1 MSDLKLQTQ
10 IRHSQEGV
18 QKRSVRHADQLLQ
31 LYRGA
36 SDCEGLQTGHITCK
50 TSKKLKKKVTI
61 NLLHRIK
68 YESASLIS

>member
-36 SDCEGLQTGHITCK
+36 SDCEGLQTGHITRK

>member
-36 SDCEGLQTGHITCK
+36 SDCEGLQAHNPQNEQK
-50 TSKKLKKKVTI
+50 TEKKVTN
-61 NLLHRIK
+61 NLLHRII
-68 YESASLIS
+68 ALNMRAPP

>member
-10 IRHSQEGV
+10 ARDSQEGV

-36 SDCEGLQTGHITCK
+36 SDCEGLQTGHITRK
-50 TSKKLKKKVTI
+50 TSKKLKKPAAS
-61 NLLHRIK
+61 HYCIK